1 MQSLIQEVF
10 TYEEIFGVLDKRS
23 LMGGGHTWS
32 CDCNNILQGTSTCTV
47 ALQVDDIIMLI
58 MTFFIDQIIFYV
70 TVLTPMNFSELLSV
84 AGKGISRIAATAS

>member
-1 MQSLIQEVF
+1 MENYKPCSRPKSGCMQSLIQEVF

-47 ALQVDDIIMLI
+47 ALQVDDIC
-58 MTFFIDQIIFYV
+58 
-70 TVLTPMNFSELLSV
+70 
-84 AGKGISRIAATAS
+84 